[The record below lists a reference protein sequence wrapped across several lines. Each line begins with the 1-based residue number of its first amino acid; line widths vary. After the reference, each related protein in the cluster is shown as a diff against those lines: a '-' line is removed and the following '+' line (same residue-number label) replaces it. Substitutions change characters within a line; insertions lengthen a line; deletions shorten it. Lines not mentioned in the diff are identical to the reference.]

1 MVRSTGL
8 GVQGRANGF
17 QMFLKDQVLRF
28 YFLAMWRIQTK
39 WDHCTWPYGFTIS
52 RSSGLDHRR
61 EQRCGRS
68 WAWMFLGPWASRAS
82 TFMFCIQATE
92 NLVSA
97 WGSLWHQPWKPLLSI
112 STCTKVTSLANSATS
127 WKWKRRT
134 SWQIRSDRHCQCLL
148 SSFHCFVPIHASRLR
163 MPETPK
169 AQSCLLFQRNS
180 LKSTSPSLV
189 HFVVH
194 VFMKGVCE
202 PLVRSISKQQAPV

>member
-61 EQRCGRS
+61 EQR
-68 WAWMFLGPWASRAS
+68 
-82 TFMFCIQATE
+82 
-92 NLVSA
+92 